1 MKIMPSSNNLKYLKQ
16 LANLM
21 KKLPMIRITKEF
33 KFEMAHALKGYDG
46 PCQNIH
52 GHSYE
57 LKVTISG
64 KPIMDEKNPKL
75 GMVMDFGD
83 LKNIVKETVVDIFDH
98 ALVLNNSYPEGI
110 SSELKSNFNKVI
122 FLDYQP
128 TSELMVADFAER
140 ITSKLP
146 EGIQL
151 KYVLLRETVTSY
163 AEWYAEEN
171 M

>member
-1 MKIMPSSNNLKYLKQ
+1 
-16 LANLM
+16 M
-21 KKLPMIRITKEF
+21 KKLPIIRITKEF

-57 LKVTISG
+57 LKVTVAG
-64 KPIMDEKNPKL
+64 TPIVDESNPKL

-83 LKNIVKETVVDIFDH
+83 LKMIVRKTVVDVFDH
-98 ALVLNNSYPEGI
+98 ALVLNNSYPENVTE
-110 SSELKSNFNKVI
+110 ELKSTFNKVL

-140 ITSKLP
+140 IQNELP
-146 EGIQL
+146 KSVHL
-151 KYVLLRETVTSY
+151 TYVLLRETVTSY

-171 M
+171 V